1 VTSWL
6 YLALG
11 FALFFLLLRGKR
23 RESPTALWAFYLA
36 LGIALTL
43 LLAIDTFANVSLW
56 LPTGRSDLRLVSI
69 FLWALVIEGAAQ
81 RIQATRRPKGEIQ
94 LIMSPFFLTLFA
106 FALWT
111 VTGVEGLLARERFF
125 WGLALPVGTAFFEWL
140 LEGLRE
146 RLRLLR
152 LPPGL
157 EGAGG
162 APIIFWLAM
171 LLALSFAGLRFF

>member
-1 VTSWL
+1 MTSWL

-43 LLAIDTFANVSLW
+43 LLAIDTFANASLW
-56 LPTGRSDLRLVSI
+56 LPTGRKDLRLVSI
-69 FLWALVIEGAAQ
+69 FLWALVIEGAVE
-81 RIQATRRPKGEIQ
+81 RIPVTRRPKGEIQ

-111 VTGVEGLLARERFF
+111 QERFF

-157 EGAGG
+157 EGA
-162 APIIFWLAM
+162 PIIFWLAM
-171 LLALSFAGLRFF
+171 LLALSFTGFRFF